1 MADLGLFWVVLVHLG
16 LCLAGLD
23 LFWVVLDCFGLFYI
37 FGLCGLVL
45 DGFGSF

>member
-16 LCLAGLD
+16 LRLAGLD
-23 LFWVVLDCFGLFYI
+23 LFGLFWAVLACFTS

-45 DGFGSF
+45 VGFGSF